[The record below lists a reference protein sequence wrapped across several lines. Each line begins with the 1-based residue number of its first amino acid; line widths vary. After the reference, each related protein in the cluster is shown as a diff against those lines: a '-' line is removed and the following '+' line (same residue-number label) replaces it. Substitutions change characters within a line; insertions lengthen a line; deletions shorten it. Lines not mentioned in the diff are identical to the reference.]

1 MFSSR
6 ALLSLVAVARMASG
20 LTIGPIGLLVVANA
34 TIAPDGIPRA
44 AVLAGGTF
52 PGPLVTGFVGDNFLL
67 TVIDQQ
73 QDNRMLE
80 PTSIHWH
87 GLFQNG
93 TNYMDG
99 PSFINQCPISP
110 GNSFT
115 YDFTSQQSGT
125 FWYHSHLA
133 TQYCDGLRGAM
144 VIYDLLDPYRGL
156 YDIDDETTVIT
167 LADWYSAFAETVVG
181 VGTPSSVLINGL
193 GRTAATVSN
202 TTLAVINVI
211 QGLRYRFRLVNTAC
225 DSNYV
230 FQIDGH
236 KNLTIIE
243 ADGILHQPL
252 TVDSIQIYA
261 AQRYSF
267 ILSAN
272 QPIGNYWIR
281 ANPNTGPTGFAGGIN
296 SAILRYVGASFSEPR
311 TSQDKSVNGL
321 VNEVNLHPLVNPG
334 APGRPFIGGADV
346 QLNLALAFDFIQD
359 QRRLLCSADG
369 SSAAPDSVW
378 RTERPAL
385 LPKGS
390 VYTLPHFASVEIT
403 LAGGVVGGGH
413 PFHLH
418 GHAFD
423 VIRSA
428 GSSTYNYVNPARRDV
443 VNIGTTGDN
452 VTIRFFTDN
461 RGPWFLHCH
470 IDWHLEAGFAVVMAE
485 DVADWK
491 SELIPPSAW
500 NQLCPIYNALP
511 ASITS
516 HAA

>member
-1 MFSSR
+1 MQMLIFILDFLQETDFHGCSLLGPFFSL
-6 ALLSLVAVARMASG
+6 AASVRLTAG
-20 LTIGPIGLLVVANA
+20 LAIGPVGSFVVANK
-34 TIAPDGIPRA
+34 TIAPDGSLALPSLLGNIPWSPRQ
-44 AVLAGGTF
+44 GRI
-52 PGPLVTGFVGDNFLL
+52 GDNFRL

-73 QDNRMLE
+73 KDIRMLE

-133 TQYCDGLRGAM
+133 TQYCD
-144 VIYDLLDPYRGL
+144 
-156 YDIDDETTVIT
+156 
-167 LADWYSAFAETVVG
+167 ETVVG
-181 VGTPSSVLINGL
+181 VATPSSMLINGL
-193 GRTAATVSN
+193 GRTAATVLQHDSGCDHRQKG
-202 TTLAVINVI
+202 LALPLPFG
-211 QGLRYRFRLVNTAC
+211 QPCLRLQLRLP
-225 DSNYV
+225 DRR
-230 FQIDGH
+230 H

-252 TVDSIQIYA
+252 SVDSIQIYA

-267 ILSAN
+267 ILTANSPSA
-272 QPIGNYWIR
+272 
-281 ANPNTGPTGFAGGIN
+281 TTGFVRTRTTAPLVSPGYQ
-296 SAILRYVGASFSEPR
+296 LRDSSLHVG
-311 TSQDKSVNGL
+311 QWM
-321 VNEVNLHPLVNPG
+321 VNEVNLHPLVDPG
-334 APGRPFIGGADV
+334 APGGAFIGGADV
-346 QLNLALAFDFIQD
+346 QLNLALAFDLTTFKFTINGVAFVPPTVPV
-359 QRRLLCSADG
+359 LLQILSGAQNAQ
-369 SSAAPDSVW
+369 S
-378 RTERPAL
+378 L
-385 LPKGS
+385 LPNGS
-390 VYTLPHFASVEIT
+390 VYTLPHFASVEVT
-403 LAGGVVGGGH
+403 LAGGVVVGGH

-428 GSSTYNYVNPARRDV
+428 GSTTYNYVNPARRDV
-443 VNIGTTGDN
+443 VNIGGAGDN

-470 IDWHLEAGFAVVMAE
+470 IDWHLEAGFAIVFAE
-485 DVADWK
+485 DVPDWK
-491 SELIPPSAW
+491 SELIPTAEW

-516 HAA
+516 LAA